1 MLAIDTL
8 LENAFSKTVTGIDAV
23 FESDALS
30 VTFKII
36 EGVPQ
41 LVGEG
46 KLYDK
51 KYEAQQ
57 VQIQMADPEIFRT
70 EDVTNTTKK
79 FIFSLTPNDDFYEVY
94 ETPGPIVAAIVVAA
108 SILLTMLVFFLYDLY
123 VRREFNAKKNLLE
136 SRRQFMRF
144 VSHEVRTPLNAV
156 AMGLDLMLSEVGL
169 ALGFDS
175 ASSTRA
181 LHDFVEEDDDDGN
194 VDGMSSRALLSK
206 PTKSRD
212 QEPQTES
219 TRSVSIQKNVK
230 ISSKTAKSWVQLIQ
244 EVQGNAQGAVDILND
259 LLNYDK
265 IEQGKLYLSLE
276 ALSVWELV
284 EKAVLEFKV
293 PASSKEVNLGLVFGE
308 ETRSA
313 PRAQDIPEEM
323 RNLKVMGDPVRL
335 TQVVRNLMSN
345 ALKFTPAKGSI
356 TVRALYTQ
364 GTMGEQEEVA
374 LQRGGVVS
382 AVKSGSVRIQVTDTG
397 AGMNQEQVSQ
407 LFQDGVQ
414 FNVNELQAGGGSGLG
429 LYIAKGIVMQ
439 HKGALTATSEGLG
452 HGTTFEL
459 ELPLWELI
467 NDEGDIESN
476 LYNREATERTGAPS
490 VASSFPNNA
499 PKCILKVL
507 VVDDV
512 KSNRKLLMRL
522 LEKKG
527 HICFEA
533 EGTKRWPIVHQS
545 IALFHRVTHLLYFF
559 FKFFDNKDG
568 KQAVEIVK
576 KAEEEHE
583 PFDSVLLDY
592 EMPVMNGPNAAKE
605 IRQTLLDEEIN
616 IIGVTGNVLPEDV
629 SYFEKCGANAVLAKP
644 VKINDLIAC
653 WLEQCI
659 LMDE

>member
-30 VTFKII
+30 VTYKII

-46 KLYDK
+46 KRHDK

-70 EDVTNTTKK
+70 EDGTNTTKK

-123 VRREFNAKKNLLE
+123 VRREFNAKKDLLE

-181 LHDFVEEDDDDGN
+181 LHDFVEEDGDGGN
-194 VDGMSSRALLSK
+194 VDDMSSRALLSK

-212 QEPQTES
+212 QQPQTE
-219 TRSVSIQKNVK
+219 TRQKNVK

-265 IEQGKLYLSLE
+265 IEQGKLHLSLE
-276 ALSVWELV
+276 ALSAWELV

-313 PRAQDIPEEM
+313 PRAQDVPEEM
-323 RNLKVMGDPVRL
+323 RNLKVIGDPVRL

-364 GTMGEQEEVA
+364 GTKGEQEEVA

-382 AVKSGSVRIQVTDTG
+382 AVKSGSVRIQVIDTG
-397 AGMNQEQVSQ
+397 AGMSQEQVTQ

-459 ELPLWELI
+459 ELPLWEMMD
-467 NDEGDIESN
+467 DEGDIESN

-490 VASSFPNNA
+490 VASSFPNNS
-499 PKCILKVL
+499 PKCSLKVL

-533 EGTKRWPIVHQS
+533 EGTKR
-545 IALFHRVTHLLYFF
+545 
-559 FKFFDNKDG
+559 
-568 KQAVEIVK
+568 
-576 KAEEEHE
+576 
-583 PFDSVLLDY
+583 
-592 EMPVMNGPNAAKE
+592 
-605 IRQTLLDEEIN
+605 
-616 IIGVTGNVLPEDV
+616 
-629 SYFEKCGANAVLAKP
+629 
-644 VKINDLIAC
+644 
-653 WLEQCI
+653 
-659 LMDE
+659 